1 VDASATTPLLQGQL
15 YRAGDARRRILMNLN
30 EIKKMV
36 VTSLIQERVGYYGA
50 MDGDAG
56 GPADPP
62 DVQGIVDD
70 ATKEMKQLVAAQ
82 ENVLDAVAAE
92 IAEMAAPVLIQA
104 GVPGDDVVK
113 MVSDFLTQ
121 MHEAVRDAQEKR
133 KEAAA
138 ELAVPELEDT
148 EDE

>member
-1 VDASATTPLLQGQL
+1 
-15 YRAGDARRRILMNLN
+15 MNLN

-82 ENVLDAVAAE
+82 ENVLGAVATE
-92 IAEMAAPVLIQA
+92 IAEMASPILVQA

-113 MVSDFLTQ
+113 MVSDFLTK
-121 MHEAVRDAQEKR
+121 MHAAVQAVQEKR
-133 KEAAA
+133 KEASAD
-138 ELAVPELEDT
+138 LEVDM

>member
-1 VDASATTPLLQGQL
+1 
-15 YRAGDARRRILMNLN
+15 MNLN

-82 ENVLDAVAAE
+82 ENVLGAVATE
-92 IAEMAAPVLIQA
+92 IAEMASPILVQA

-138 ELAVPELEDT
+138 ELTVPELEDT

>member
-1 VDASATTPLLQGQL
+1 
-15 YRAGDARRRILMNLN
+15 MNLN

-70 ATKEMKQLVAAQ
+70 AEKEMKQLVAAQ
-82 ENVLDAVAAE
+82 DNVLDAVAAE
-92 IAEMAAPVLIQA
+92 IAEMAAPVLVQA
-104 GVPGDDVVK
+104 GVPGGDVVK

-121 MHEAVRDAQEKR
+121 MHEAVRNAQEKR

-138 ELAVPELEDT
+138 ELAVPELEDA